1 MNYQTLISI
10 GNSWYCAVISKNKD
24 SLEDRRICRN
34 NINAFLESNSKVRF
48 RAALSPFNNDV
59 LIKDGNKAKTYSYY
73 MKRFQGDNNV
83 TQWIYRF
90 LNNEIDIDFKNG
102 LDSEL
107 HADAQSFVAIVS
119 ISERARLYRDSC
131 VQDLKDFLL
140 GILNGKYEWKDLKK
154 HFVPA
159 LTYKEDTDYI
169 DVLE

>member
-1 MNYQTLISI
+1 MKNQDLISI
-10 GNSWYCAVISKNKD
+10 GNSWLYVVSNINQETLK
-24 SLEDRRICRN
+24 DRRICRD
-34 NINAFLESNSKVRF
+34 NINDYLKSNSKVRF
-48 RAALSPFNNDV
+48 RVALSPFNNDV
-59 LIKDGNKAKTYSYY
+59 LIRDGNKAKTYSYY
-73 MKRFQGDNNV
+73 MKRFQGNNNV
-83 TQWIYRF
+83 TEWIYRF
-90 LNNEIDIDFKNG
+90 LNNEIDIDFQNG

-107 HADAQSFVAIVS
+107 HADAQSFVAIVL
-119 ISERARLYRDSC
+119 ISERARMYGDYC